1 MIKVSIIMPIYN
13 SEKYLRNAVD
23 SIINQ
28 DFEGFELILV
38 DDGSPDNSGAI
49 CDEYAEKYP
58 NVKVVHKENGG
69 ICSARNAGLDVA
81 QGEYIGFCDNDDEYL
96 PGLLKDNYELAKA
109 NNVDLLRYAKVKR
122 LEKDDGRVWETIT
135 KLEDMFI
142 EKKDF
147 YKHYINIRK
156 EDTVWTGLYRR
167 EIIENNKIRFNEN
180 IKYGGEDVYFN
191 ISMLKNC
198 QKLGFNSKA
207 YYSWTQR
214 DTHSTSRKFNDEFLD
229 DMIDNLQL
237 EYEFM
242 QETCQ
247 GKVPNYVKNIYLVN
261 SYIHTLVDYM
271 SVKSCKLTAKE
282 KGERLEK
289 FRVHPIFDKEIPK
302 ETYKKLKKSNYR
314 MYITMK
320 LFAKRR
326 YGALVFILDNG
337 TKILAKRRFK

>member
-1 MIKVSIIMPIYN
+1 MIKVSVIMPVYN
-13 SEKYLRNAVD
+13 SEKYLRKAVD
-23 SIINQ
+23 SILNQ
-28 DFEGFELILV
+28 DCEGYELILV
-38 DDGSPDNSGAI
+38 DEGSTEKSGKR
-49 CDEYAEKYP
+49 CDEYAANNK
-58 NVKVVHKENGG
+58 NVKVVHKTNGG

-96 PGLLKDNYELAKA
+96 PGLLKENYELAKA
-109 NNVDLLRYAKVKR
+109 NDIDLLRYAKIKR
-122 LEKDDGRVWETIT
+122 MEKDDGRVWETIT
-135 KLEDMFI
+135 KLEEMII

-156 EDTVWTGLYRR
+156 EDTIWTGLYRR
-167 EIIENNKIRFNEN
+167 EIIEDNKIRFNEK

-198 QKLGFNSKA
+198 QRLGFNSRP

-214 DTHSTSRKFNDEFLD
+214 DTHSTSRSFNDEFLD

-242 QETCQ
+242 KETCQ
-247 GKVPNYVKNIYLVN
+247 DKVSNYVKNVYLVN

-271 SVKSCKLTAKE
+271 SVKSCKLTTKE
-282 KGERLEK
+282 KAERLER
-289 FRVHPIFDKEIPK
+289 FRKHPIFDKEIPK
-302 ETYKKLKKSNYR
+302 ATYKKIKKVNYR
-314 MYITMK
+314 MYITMR
-320 LFAKRR
+320 LFDKRR

-337 TKILAKRRFK
+337 TKILARTRFK